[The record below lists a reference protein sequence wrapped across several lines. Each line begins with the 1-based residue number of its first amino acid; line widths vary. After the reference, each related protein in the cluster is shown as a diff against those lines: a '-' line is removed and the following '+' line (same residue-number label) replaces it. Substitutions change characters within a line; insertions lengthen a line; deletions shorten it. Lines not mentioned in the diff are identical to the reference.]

1 MIELG
6 GNIKLEGFDNI
17 EQSKLVVIK
26 KIVGNFIKKLEAENK
41 VAIILKLSEENSE
54 FKIDAELNLN
64 EQNKISR
71 DGLSD
76 RTCCTDKYAFITCS
90 GTIPNKSRQRKSIKK
105 ETERMF
111 RR

>member
-64 EQNKISR
+64 EQNKISSVTEKN
-71 DGLSD
+71 LFFALNNVL
-76 RTCCTDKYAFITCS
+76 TKLNLW
-90 GTIPNKSRQRKSIKK
+90 NKAK
-105 ETERMF
+105 TL
-111 RR
+111 

>member
-64 EQNKISR
+64 EQNKIS
-71 DGLSD
+71 SV
-76 RTCCTDKYAFITCS
+76 
-90 GTIPNKSRQRKSIKK
+90 
-105 ETERMF
+105 TEKNLF
-111 RR
+111 FALNNVLTKLNL

>member
-54 FKIDAELNLN
+54 FKINAELNLN
-64 EQNKISR
+64 EQNKISSVTEKN
-71 DGLSD
+71 LFFALNNVL
-76 RTCCTDKYAFITCS
+76 TKLNLW
-90 GTIPNKSRQRKSIKK
+90 NKAK
-105 ETERMF
+105 TL
-111 RR
+111 

>member
-41 VAIILKLSEENSE
+41 VAIFLKLSEENSE
-54 FKIDAELNLN
+54 FKIDAELNVN
-64 EQNKISR
+64 EQNKTS
-71 DGLSD
+71 SV
-76 RTCCTDKYAFITCS
+76 
-90 GTIPNKSRQRKSIKK
+90 
-105 ETERMF
+105 TEKNLF
-111 RR
+111 FALNNVLTKLNL

>member
-54 FKIDAELNLN
+54 FKINAELNLN
-64 EQNKISR
+64 EQNKIS
-71 DGLSD
+71 SV
-76 RTCCTDKYAFITCS
+76 
-90 GTIPNKSRQRKSIKK
+90 
-105 ETERMF
+105 TEKNLF
-111 RR
+111 FALNNVLTKLNL

>member
-26 KIVGNFIKKLEAENK
+26 KIVGNFIKKLEAETK

-54 FKIDAELNLN
+54 FKIDAELNIN
-64 EQNKISR
+64 EQNKIS
-71 DGLSD
+71 SV
-76 RTCCTDKYAFITCS
+76 
-90 GTIPNKSRQRKSIKK
+90 
-105 ETERMF
+105 TEKNLF
-111 RR
+111 FALNNVLTKLNL

>member
-54 FKIDAELNLN
+54 FKIDAELNIN
-64 EQNKISR
+64 EQNKIS
-71 DGLSD
+71 SV
-76 RTCCTDKYAFITCS
+76 
-90 GTIPNKSRQRKSIKK
+90 
-105 ETERMF
+105 TEKNLF
-111 RR
+111 FALNNVLTKLNL

>member
-54 FKIDAELNLN
+54 FKIDGELNLN
-64 EQNKISR
+64 EQNKIS
-71 DGLSD
+71 SV
-76 RTCCTDKYAFITCS
+76 
-90 GTIPNKSRQRKSIKK
+90 
-105 ETERMF
+105 TEKNLF
-111 RR
+111 FALNNVLTKLNL